1 MTVRFADFT
10 FDSAQRDLL
19 RRGKRVHLSRKA
31 FDILAL
37 LIARRP
43 AVIGKRELLDEIW
56 EGRAVEEENIKNLI
70 AELRRALED
79 SSETP
84 RFIRTVHGIGYAFC
98 GDSSCE
104 PSTWAILWE
113 GRTIPLARELVIG
126 RATTCDVLLHA
137 KSASRQHARVSLTDS
152 RPSIDDLGSTNG
164 TFVNGER
171 IEGSKALQS
180 GDVISIGSES
190 MTIVEADQST
200 TAAMV
205 SPQK

>member
-1 MTVRFADFT
+1 MLRSARTAQQSSGCGRKSVGSMTVRFADFT

-98 GDSSCE
+98 GDSSFE

-126 RATTCDVLLHA
+126 RAT
-137 KSASRQHARVSLTDS
+137 
-152 RPSIDDLGSTNG
+152 
-164 TFVNGER
+164 
-171 IEGSKALQS
+171 
-180 GDVISIGSES
+180 
-190 MTIVEADQST
+190 
-200 TAAMV
+200 
-205 SPQK
+205 